1 MISRDEHWHNRRQK
15 AERGDHLNT
24 NRIKTVN
31 LTDGLNRDHEWKSDY
46 IFPSGWHLCKKG
58 TLGERGAGPSNL

>member
-1 MISRDEHWHNRRQK
+1 MISRGEHWQNRRQK
-15 AERGDHLNT
+15 AESGDHLNT

-46 IFPSGWHLCKKG
+46 IFPSGL
-58 TLGERGAGPSNL
+58 AFV